1 MLGSR
6 LCRPAQRPHEDHP
19 TRGLARR
26 HGLQAGRGELCLE
39 LGRRGP
45 RLQRRRALVR
55 PPAPP
60 LSLSLSPSFSRPLS
74 SGSPRADFAGFFS
87 LLRSRR
93 YVFGMM
99 QNRTMPDESCQ
110 PYLAR
115 NEECSPVCTN
125 CDPGT
130 DTCFPVS
137 YVGYGVHSF
146 WQVRGKRQVAREIY
160 ENGPV
165 TCSFVS
171 TEEFMY
177 VPPPLLSLSLSLS
190 GSPLAD
196 FAGFFSLL
204 RSRRYNFSTN
214 AQANDGVFVDDRK
227 YPKSMVDH
235 DIELVRFP
243 SVSKS
248 LVRSPALTPRPSFS
262 FRRPDGA

>member
-1 MLGSR
+1 
-6 LCRPAQRPHEDHP
+6 
-19 TRGLARR
+19 
-26 HGLQAGRGELCLE
+26 
-39 LGRRGP
+39 
-45 RLQRRRALVR
+45 
-55 PPAPP
+55 
-60 LSLSLSPSFSRPLS
+60 
-74 SGSPRADFAGFFS
+74 
-87 LLRSRR
+87 
-93 YVFGMM
+93 MM

-177 VPPPLLSLSLSLS
+177 NYPPLPSLSLSLSLS
-190 GSPLAD
+190 RDLLWLTLLA
-196 FAGFFSLL
+196 S
-204 RSRRYNFSTN
+204 S
-214 AQANDGVFVDDRK
+214 
-227 YPKSMVDH
+227 
-235 DIELVRFP
+235 
-243 SVSKS
+243 
-248 LVRSPALTPRPSFS
+248 PSFDRAGTTS
-262 FRRPDGA
+262 LPMLRPMMGSS

>member
-1 MLGSR
+1 MVSR
-6 LCRPAQRPHEDHP
+6 
-19 TRGLARR
+19 
-26 HGLQAGRGELCLE
+26 QAVVNCALNSDGVAPGCNGGEPWC
-39 LGRRGP
+39 
-45 RLQRRRALVR
+45 VS
-55 PPAPP
+55 PPL

-177 VPPPLLSLSLSLS
+177 N
-190 GSPLAD
+190 
-196 FAGFFSLL
+196 
-204 RSRRYNFSTN
+204 YSTN
-214 AQANDGVFVDDRK
+214 AAANEGGVFVDDRK